1 MRYVWM
7 IAMLLAVVT
16 AEAQPPR
23 DQAAPPVHGGPGLAR
38 PMNDATRELLEQVM
52 MARVSKELALDEPQ
66 TVLLVRAFT
75 EFRDQMAELR
85 RHRNQILNDLKNLI
99 REGKDNAAIQSK
111 LDTLIAHD
119 ERVAA
124 ARRELYERAGADLT
138 PWQRAKL
145 YVFMSDFEAEVRRLV
160 KKAQER
166 VNRIRL
172 EGDPGLRP
180 PGRPGRPG
188 PGPFPPGPGPDM
200 PPRPPEPAPAP

>member
-1 MRYVWM
+1 
-7 IAMLLAVVT
+7 
-16 AEAQPPR
+16 
-23 DQAAPPVHGGPGLAR
+23 
-38 PMNDATRELLEQVM
+38 M